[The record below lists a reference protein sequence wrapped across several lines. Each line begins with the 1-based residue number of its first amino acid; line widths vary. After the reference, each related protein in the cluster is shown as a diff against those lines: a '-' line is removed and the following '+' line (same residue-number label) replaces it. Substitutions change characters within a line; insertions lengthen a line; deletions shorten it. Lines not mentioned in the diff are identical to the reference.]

1 MSGDSNLTAK
11 EAIVMTSETVT
22 HAKPIISLKE
32 KRKFNWL
39 VLAMLTVIIV
49 VGTLS
54 LLQAL

>member
-1 MSGDSNLTAK
+1 
-11 EAIVMTSETVT
+11 MTSETVT

>member
-1 MSGDSNLTAK
+1 
-11 EAIVMTSETVT
+11 MTSQTLN

-39 VLAMLTVIIV
+39 VLALLTVIIA

-54 LLQAL
+54 FLEGL